1 MKFFD
6 QIDLTD
12 NEKEM
17 VRKQEQAT
25 LKKKDEQ
32 KTVVKKSPAPVQMK
46 PLTTEE
52 INKAISA
59 SFQNLPPPESE
70 EDDEDEALFQFG
82 GDMKKRT
89 ISLIN
94 AATVE
99 ELALLPG
106 FSKRKAEFVLKAR
119 PFTIWGEI
127 RSKLDRPVAN
137 SLIEGAEEM
146 FRVRDEVTEL
156 MQRCTK
162 LSKKMAGKVR
172 QIVSSNASDLAEQP
186 KILGGTDLKLAPYQL
201 VGLNW
206 LILLH
211 KHSING
217 ILADEMGLGKTIQ
230 VIVFW
235 RNDEIIEFEPNL

>member
-1 MKFFD
+1 MNYFK
-6 QIDLTD
+6 QVDLTD
-12 NEKEM
+12 NQKEM

-32 KTVVKKSPAPVQMK
+32 KLPSKKAPAPVQMK

-52 INKAISA
+52 IDKAISA
-59 SFQNLPPPESE
+59 SFQNIKSPES
-70 EDDEDEALFQFG
+70 DDDDDDDALYQYG

-89 ISLIN
+89 ISLVN
-94 AATVE
+94 SATVE

-119 PFTIWGEI
+119 PFVIWGEI
-127 RSKLDRPVAN
+127 RAKLDRPVAN

-146 FRVRDEVTEL
+146 FRVRDEITEL
-156 MQRCTK
+156 MQRCSK

-172 QIVSSNASDLAEQP
+172 QIVSSKASDLAEQP
-186 KILGGTDLKLAPYQL
+186 KILGNDDLKLAPYQL

-230 VIVFW
+230 VNFVVQFW
-235 RNDEIIEFEPNL
+235 SDFKNYF

>member
-1 MKFFD
+1 M
-6 QIDLTD
+6 DLTD
-12 NEKEM
+12 NQKEM
-17 VRKQEQAT
+17 VRKQEQAS
-25 LKKKDEQ
+25 LKKKEEQ
-32 KTVVKKSPAPVQMK
+32 KSTLVKKTSTPVQMK

-59 SFQNLPPPESE
+59 SFGNMKSPEE
-70 EDDEDEALFQFG
+70 EEDEDEDVLYQYG

-89 ISLIN
+89 MVLVNS
-94 AATVE
+94 ASVE

-119 PFTIWGEI
+119 PFGFWGEI
-127 RSKLDRPVAN
+127 RSKLDRSVAS
-137 SLIEGAEEM
+137 SLINGAEEM

-156 MQRCTK
+156 MQRCSK

-172 QIVSSNASDLAEQP
+172 QIISSSVTDLAEQP
-186 KILGGTDLKLAPYQL
+186 KNLGNDELKLAPYQL

-230 VIVFW
+230 VNISPCIEYRVF
-235 RNDEIIEFEPNL
+235 I

>member
-1 MKFFD
+1 
-6 QIDLTD
+6 LTD
-12 NEKEM
+12 NQKEM
-17 VRKQEQAT
+17 VRKQEQAI
-25 LKKKDEQ
+25 LKKKDDQ
-32 KTVVKKSPAPVQMK
+32 KSPIKKAPVQMK

-59 SFQNLPPPESE
+59 SFQNMKSPESE
-70 EDDEDEALFQFG
+70 DDDDEDALCQYG
-82 GDMKKRT
+82 GDLKKRT
-89 ISLIN
+89 MSLVN
-94 AATVE
+94 SASLE

-119 PFTIWGEI
+119 PFSIWGEI

-137 SLIEGAEEM
+137 SLISGAEEM
-146 FRVRDEVTEL
+146 FRVRDEVAEL

-172 QIVSSNASDLAEQP
+172 QIISSNASDLAEQP
-186 KILGGTDLKLAPYQL
+186 KILGSDDLKLAPYQL

-230 VIVFW
+230 VNRPIS
-235 RNDEIIEFEPNL
+235 

>member
-1 MKFFD
+1 MECLKNILIFY

-12 NEKEM
+12 NQKEM
-17 VRKQEQAT
+17 VRKQEEAT

-32 KTVVKKSPAPVQMK
+32 KTAVKKTPAPVQMK

-59 SFQNLPPPESE
+59 SFQNVPESDGDD
-70 EDDEDEALFQFG
+70 DDEVLCQYG

-89 ISLIN
+89 MSLVN
-94 AATVE
+94 SATLE

-127 RSKLDRPVAN
+127 RAKLDRPVAS

-146 FRVRDEVTEL
+146 FRVRDEVAEL

-172 QIVSSNASDLAEQP
+172 QIISSNASDLAEQP
-186 KILGGTDLKLAPYQL
+186 KILGSADLKLAPYQL

-230 VIVFW
+230 VNCVIYTA
-235 RNDEIIEFEPNL
+235 